1 MAAVSHAHPSPLPPA
16 GEGTVHVIGEPP
28 QPPRKSRLSPLL
40 RRGGAAGLTAVAK
53 LRGGRPIDFDPIV
66 RLLSM
71 RFFARRFY
79 GALIDANGASYA
91 DVDDTMARIRSFK
104 PEAWVR
110 EWRRTAER
118 FDRLGREAAAKGRA
132 ATAAEL
138 LVKASNYYRFAEM
151 SLIVDSED
159 REAIQQASVDAYILA
174 GQFMDPPLERVC
186 LRVNGLEA
194 PAYFRKPRGIER
206 PPVVLIVPGLGM
218 VKEHGDFPAEVVL
231 ARGMAALTV
240 DLPGQGESRKHF
252 AMDQANALSIV
263 AAAIDALVTRPDVNG
278 ERLGVIGTSMGAAAA
293 LLTAAADRRIK
304 ALVEIAGFY
313 YPTAWWDGFPHE
325 IKEFLRYIMG
335 AKDQEELLEL
345 IRPVNLQGH
354 VKDVQ
359 CPLLVVHGQQDQIV
373 PFSESDLIWAEATA
387 PKERFIFPAGDH
399 ACVNIGEARSLIGD
413 WIAANL
419 AA

>member
-1 MAAVSHAHPSPLPPA
+1 MSAASHPDPVHIFGDPLQENPTKTQA
-16 GEGTVHVIGEPP
+16 QQLLTL
-28 QPPRKSRLSPLL
+28 LSPLV
-40 RRGGAAGLTAVAK
+40 RKGGAAGLTAVAK
-53 LRGGRPIDFDPIV
+53 LRGGRAIDFDPIV

-118 FDRLGREAAAKGRA
+118 FDRLGRDAAAQGRA

-138 LVKASNYYRFAEM
+138 LARASNYYRFAEM
-151 SLIVDSED
+151 SLLVDSND
-159 REAIQQASVDAYILA
+159 REAIQQASVDAYVLA
-174 GQFMDPPLERVC
+174 GRSMDPPLERVC
-186 LRVNGLEA
+186 LRVNGCDA

-206 PPVVLIVPGLGM
+206 PPIVLLIPGLGM

-231 ARGMAALTV
+231 ARGMAAMTV
-240 DLPGQGESRKHF
+240 DLPGQGESRNHF
-252 AMDQANALSIV
+252 AMDQASALSLV
-263 AAAIDALVTRPDVNG
+263 TAAIDHLVCRADVDG
-278 ERLGVIGTSMGAAAA
+278 GRLGVIGTSMGAAAA
-293 LLTAAADRRIK
+293 MLSASTDRRIK

-313 YPTAWWDGFPHE
+313 YPTAWWDRFPHE

-335 AKDQEELLEL
+335 ARDQEELVEL

-354 VKDVQ
+354 VKQ
-359 CPLLVVHGQQDQIV
+359 IECPLLVVHGQQDPII
-373 PFSESDLIWAEATA
+373 PFGESDLIWAEAKA

-399 ACVNIGEARSLIGD
+399 ACVNIGEARPLIGD
-413 WIAANL
+413 WIAGKL